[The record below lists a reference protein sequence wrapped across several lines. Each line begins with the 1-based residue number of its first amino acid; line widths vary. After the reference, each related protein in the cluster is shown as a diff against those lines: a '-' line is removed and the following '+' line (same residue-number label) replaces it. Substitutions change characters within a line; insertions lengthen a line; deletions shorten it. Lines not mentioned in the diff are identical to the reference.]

1 MEMLNNQLDHV
12 NLSYLDEI
20 SGGDS
25 NFQKELIK
33 IFLSQIP
40 DFVINIKKYFTN
52 QEIENLAKEAHTA
65 KSSVLIFMMSET
77 GKNLKQIQSLAENN
91 QLEQIP
97 LLMTE
102 VEKSL
107 EAAFKELTGYLDELE
122 LSEVKPDNMVNW

>member
-1 MEMLNNQLDHV
+1 MLNNQLDHV
-12 NLSYLDEI
+12 NLSYLEEI

-40 DFVINIKKYFTN
+40 DFVININKYFTN

-65 KSSVLIFMMSET
+65 KSSVLIFQMSET
-77 GKNLKQIQSLAENN
+77 GKNLKQIQFLAENN

-97 LLMTE
+97 LLMSE

-107 EAAFKELTGYLDELE
+107 EAAFRELTGYLDELE
-122 LSEVKPDNMVNW
+122 LSEVKPDNLVSW